1 MIDVAQLILSIDA
14 QRHGE
19 AVQIRPQLQSPTPLT
34 LQYRMTVRQS
44 SASGTSSINQS
55 GDLQSGGTGSL
66 VTLSLPTGA
75 SCQVHL
81 QVFEGDKLLKEADS
95 DCT

>member
-1 MIDVAQLILSIDA
+1 MIDISQLSLSIDA

-19 AVQIRPQLQSPTPLT
+19 AVLIRPQLQSPTPLT

-55 GDLQSGGTGSL
+55 GDLQSGAAGSL
-66 VTLSLPTGA
+66 VTLSMPSGA

-81 QVFEGDKLLKEADS
+81 QVFQDDKLLKEADS
-95 DCT
+95 DCE